1 MNKFCYRIVFNKAR
15 GQLMAVAETA
25 LASHS
30 SGSLGQGRPGRSTSG
45 TASTPLGSGLAL
57 KALAAAL
64 FSGAFMGVP
73 LQAQIIADPSA
84 PANQRPTILS
94 DGTRPFINIQTP
106 SGAGVSRNTYSQFDV
121 QSNGVVLN
129 NSRASNPWLATGEAR
144 VILNE
149 INSSNPSYLRGQVS
163 VNGGNAQVVIANPNG
178 LKIDGATFVN
188 ASRVTLSTGTPVVEG
203 GALKALRVERGA
215 VEVMGAGL
223 NVQGVPYTEILSR
236 TAILSAQIKGS
247 ATGEINITTGSQ
259 TVDYATG
266 QLTARTPTSP
276 APALAIDASA
286 LGGMYAGRIS
296 LLATEA
302 GVGVRNAGALQAAL
316 QLILTADGQLS
327 NTGSITAP
335 VVSLGT
341 VTGDIVQ
348 SGQLQATNAALLSAG
363 GNLRVSGQGLAQ
375 TAGSAVVLS
384 AQKGITLESGANVSS
399 TASGGQ
405 VTLSAREAVELGSGS
420 FVAGQAGLTISSDA
434 QVQVTAA
441 QLSSSGGNVN
451 LLAGS
456 GLSLANSRIDAASIQ
471 LETGKALAETN
482 APITLN
488 ANNLNATGSLTVL
501 STGSLNSA
509 GNTLSAG
516 GHLHMGSALA
526 LSTQSDQLRANSIE
540 LIGSSITASSL
551 DAAASAGSLKISS
564 TSGSVDLFGTY
575 DKTGKLAAS
584 ADLTITALGGDARL
598 TAVQASA
605 DHIRVNATGNT
616 QLFSVV
622 ESNPTGKYARELRT
636 ALTAR
641 KSLSLATV
649 GTGKVLDLGASNL
662 QAATEDLSLTS
673 AGSISMGYATVSATQ
688 GSISAVSAGTI
699 TGVGNAVIRAGQ
711 NLSVDAGQGGLT
723 VSSWQNGNLSAGQDL
738 SLTARNGL
746 LKLDGYGGNAVS
758 GASRLALTGR
768 DMNLQGASVD
778 IQGASLNASRD
789 LRIMATDGSVNIA
802 ALENTVSE
810 GGYSN
815 RYMQAAQ
822 FSAGRNLQI
831 LSSGNITA
839 QGLNASAGADLRMQA
854 AASLQ
859 LTGTSNR
866 TTSYDGF
873 WTTNQRLV
881 NVGTLNAGGAL
892 ALSAGTDLLMDAV
905 QARAG
910 GAMTLNALGN
920 VRLDA
925 SQNWREATAT
935 GVSVSRTWY
944 GSKTTTTTY
953 YLRESITTAPTELS
967 AASVSVSAGNDLN
980 TYGTRVSSG
989 GRVSLQ
995 AGGAANY
1002 FAVYDQINNRDDTY
1016 KSSSWLGISYSN
1028 SRSSSSSIENT
1039 PLVTRLQS
1047 QAELVSN
1054 SGGDQLLQGTYVSA
1068 GGGYAFNA
1076 GVGERARADAR
1087 VILEGVKTTVQQS
1100 KTAKS
1105 DYVVWQSMANSGS
1118 KLETLAL
1125 PSFAGGGTFSAPGGL
1140 SVQLPDGDFKRQITS
1155 LSQQPG
1161 MGYLNDLA
1169 ARTDVNWQAVKLAHD
1184 QWNYS
1189 QSGLTPAGAALLA
1202 VAVTWAT
1209 GGMGASLVGGTITT
1223 TTATGATL
1231 TTTTTAGLM
1240 ANAAFSSLAA
1250 QASITLVNNK
1260 GDIGKTLKDMGT
1272 SSTVKATLAAVL
1284 TAGVLDKLGTTS
1296 TMTELSRSGG
1306 FADKLTYNL
1315 INATGRALTTTA
1327 INGGDLQGALKAAIV
1342 GGLVDT
1348 AQGQAASL
1356 IGQSGADYLSHKLA
1370 HALVGCV
1377 AGAAAGGACRDG
1389 AIGGAIG
1396 EVVAEMFKD
1405 QRPGIFASDAEK
1417 QAFNAKVLATS
1428 KLVSGAVAAYAGGN
1442 AQTAIT
1448 TAEVAVANNFLSV
1461 NRQNGRASQ
1470 WGSFKQELDSCK
1482 VTAGCDVSGVYNR
1495 WTAISNDQQK
1505 QAMASMD
1512 ALFAAIP
1519 SEASAAGQWFGKAI
1533 SSMYMDPRDVCS
1545 TGDNRCVSF
1554 VQSQQNQARAV
1565 YASGLSTAYANDLID
1580 GGGRV
1585 RSGVLEAPAGLSKI
1599 LGAKGAMTGV
1609 ITVIEPK
1616 ILQQM
1621 GARGWT
1627 AESIEATIANP
1638 FKKVTTQDTRFD
1650 PISGTRL
1657 NDPATGY
1664 VAKDGSYIV
1673 RNDNTGQIVQV
1684 SNKNDS
1690 TWKAPWN

>member
-30 SGSLGQGRPGRSTSG
+30 TGSVGQSRPRRSRSCS
-45 TASTPLGSGLAL
+45 ASTPWGSGLAL

-64 FSGAFMGVP
+64 FSGGFMGLP

-149 INSSNPSYLRGQVS
+149 INSSNPSYLRGQMS
-163 VNGGNAQVVIANPNG
+163 VNGGNAQVVVANPNG
-178 LKIDGATFVN
+178 LKIDGASFVN

-286 LGGMYAGRIS
+286 LGGMHAGRIS

-302 GVGVRNAGALQAAL
+302 GVGVRNASALQAAS

-375 TAGSAVVLS
+375 TTGSAVVLS
-384 AQKGITLESGANVSS
+384 AQKGIALESNANVSS
-399 TASGGQ
+399 PASGGQ
-405 VTLSAREAVELGSGS
+405 VTLSARESVQLGSGS
-420 FVAGQAGLTISSDA
+420 KVAGQAGVTISSDA
-434 QVQVTAA
+434 QVLATGA
-441 QLSSSGGNVN
+441 QLSSSGGGVN
-451 LLAGS
+451 LLAGT
-456 GLSLANSRIDAASIQ
+456 GLSLSNSRIDAVTIQ

-482 APITLN
+482 ASINLN
-488 ANNLNATGSLTVL
+488 ANNLNATGSLTAL
-501 STGSLNSA
+501 ATGSLNST

-526 LSTQSDQLRANSIE
+526 LSTQTDLLRASSIE
-540 LIGSSITASSL
+540 LIGSSITAVSL
-551 DAAASAGSLKISS
+551 NAAASTGSLKVSS
-564 TSGSVDLFGTY
+564 TSGSVDIFGTY
-575 DKTGKLAAS
+575 DQPTKLTAGTN
-584 ADLTITALGGDARL
+584 LTITALGGDARL

-616 QLFSVV
+616 QLFSTV

-649 GTGKVLDLGASNL
+649 GTGKVLHLGTSNL

-673 AGSISMGYATVSATQ
+673 AGSISMGAATVSATQ

-699 TGVGNAVIRAGQ
+699 SGVGNAVIRAGQ
-711 NLSVDAGQGGLT
+711 NLSIDAGQGGLT
-723 VSSWQNGNLSAGQDL
+723 ISSWQNGNLSAGQDL

-746 LKLDGYGGNAVS
+746 LKLDGSGGYVVS
-758 GASRLALTGR
+758 GASRLALTAR

-778 IQGASLNASRD
+778 IQGASLTASRD
-789 LRIMATDGSVNIA
+789 LRIIATEGSVNIA

-810 GGYSN
+810 GEYAN

-839 QGLNASAGADLRMQA
+839 QGLNATAGADLRMQA

-881 NVGTLNAGGAL
+881 NTGTLNAGGAL

-925 SQNWREATAT
+925 SQNWREST
-935 GVSVSRTWY
+935 GTKVDSGKWS
-944 GSKTTTTTY
+944 TTVTH
-953 YLRESITTAPTELS
+953 YLRESITTAPTELN
-967 AASVSVSAGNDLN
+967 AASVSVSAGNELN
-980 TYGTRVSSG
+980 TYGTRVNSA
-989 GRVSLQ
+989 GRVNLQ

-1002 FAVYDQINNRDDTY
+1002 YAVYDQINNRDDTTKTRSFFGIQY
-1016 KSSSWLGISYSN
+1016 SS
-1028 SRSSSSSIENT
+1028 SRSSSSHAENT
-1039 PLVTRLQS
+1039 PMVTRL
-1047 QAELVSN
+1047 
-1054 SGGDQLLQGTYVSA
+1054 
-1068 GGGYAFNA
+1068 
-1076 GVGERARADAR
+1076 
-1087 VILEGVKTTVQQS
+1087 
-1100 KTAKS
+1100 
-1105 DYVVWQSMANSGS
+1105 
-1118 KLETLAL
+1118 
-1125 PSFAGGGTFSAPGGL
+1125 
-1140 SVQLPDGDFKRQITS
+1140 
-1155 LSQQPG
+1155 
-1161 MGYLNDLA
+1161 
-1169 ARTDVNWQAVKLAHD
+1169 
-1184 QWNYS
+1184 
-1189 QSGLTPAGAALLA
+1189 
-1202 VAVTWAT
+1202 
-1209 GGMGASLVGGTITT
+1209 
-1223 TTATGATL
+1223 
-1231 TTTTTAGLM
+1231 
-1240 ANAAFSSLAA
+1240 
-1250 QASITLVNNK
+1250 
-1260 GDIGKTLKDMGT
+1260 
-1272 SSTVKATLAAVL
+1272 
-1284 TAGVLDKLGTTS
+1284 
-1296 TMTELSRSGG
+1296 
-1306 FADKLTYNL
+1306 
-1315 INATGRALTTTA
+1315 
-1327 INGGDLQGALKAAIV
+1327 
-1342 GGLVDT
+1342 
-1348 AQGQAASL
+1348 
-1356 IGQSGADYLSHKLA
+1356 
-1370 HALVGCV
+1370 
-1377 AGAAAGGACRDG
+1377 
-1389 AIGGAIG
+1389 
-1396 EVVAEMFKD
+1396 
-1405 QRPGIFASDAEK
+1405 
-1417 QAFNAKVLATS
+1417 
-1428 KLVSGAVAAYAGGN
+1428 
-1442 AQTAIT
+1442 
-1448 TAEVAVANNFLSV
+1448 
-1461 NRQNGRASQ
+1461 
-1470 WGSFKQELDSCK
+1470 
-1482 VTAGCDVSGVYNR
+1482 
-1495 WTAISNDQQK
+1495 
-1505 QAMASMD
+1505 
-1512 ALFAAIP
+1512 
-1519 SEASAAGQWFGKAI
+1519 
-1533 SSMYMDPRDVCS
+1533 
-1545 TGDNRCVSF
+1545 
-1554 VQSQQNQARAV
+1554 
-1565 YASGLSTAYANDLID
+1565 
-1580 GGGRV
+1580 
-1585 RSGVLEAPAGLSKI
+1585 
-1599 LGAKGAMTGV
+1599 
-1609 ITVIEPK
+1609 
-1616 ILQQM
+1616 
-1621 GARGWT
+1621 
-1627 AESIEATIANP
+1627 
-1638 FKKVTTQDTRFD
+1638 
-1650 PISGTRL
+1650 
-1657 NDPATGY
+1657 
-1664 VAKDGSYIV
+1664 
-1673 RNDNTGQIVQV
+1673 
-1684 SNKNDS
+1684 
-1690 TWKAPWN
+1690 